1 MGEEEMSINMKF
13 FAHDTL
19 RPSQKEMLEDGINTL
34 RENGFLLAAAP
45 TGIGKTAAS
54 LAAALKISY
63 DSDNGK
69 KILFLTGRQSQHKI
83 VVDTVKSLN
92 EREISTIPDIKLVDI
107 IGREGMCKNI
117 QPLTG
122 ECSCEVNI
130 EEGSRK
136 SRRIRLANRILESP
150 MHVEEIIELAEKVES
165 CPWAAARFAAKGAR
179 VIVCDYNHVFIENVM
194 ELSLPAMGVELEN
207 TILIVD
213 EAHNLP
219 DRIRNGLERIVE
231 HRTFEDAYSELEEF
245 LGNKE
250 NKLKQI
256 EVDNPYGNKEIED
269 IRSTTNQ
276 LNKLRKEMKKWF
288 NSKEDLLKDEKDM
301 KIETGDFL
309 GEINSILMESLEF
322 KDNNNFAVLR
332 KMINQLSIV
341 KVENDDS
348 IDSEGDETTACSRL
362 GEMLETCLEYMNS
375 SALALVIDK
384 IGEREKIIVRSFLL
398 DPGVVSGPLFE
409 KTSGSIIMSGTL
421 YPPGMY
427 SDILQIPDDRKVIA
441 KEYKSDFLSNRRPI
455 LIARDVTTKFT
466 DRGMNNSHN
475 IRMHIKSVLDNTNGN
490 IALFFPSYMMLD
502 NIVNHEGSSW
512 IPWSITHHI
521 IERRMMSKGEVGKK
535 VNKLHESRK
544 KGERCILIGVLGGKF
559 SEGVDYPENILDAV
573 ICVGLPLAP
582 PSARQNA
589 LKSYYEKRFGNIL
602 AWRYSSSQ
610 PAVNSLMQ
618 AIGRPI
624 RKGEDRA
631 LVVLLE
637 NRLLNRNYKICMPS
651 SLQIRQTS
659 NYLRTEKFTKSF
671 FEHFPE
677 PAIKKY

>member
-1 MGEEEMSINMKF
+1 M
-13 FAHDTL
+13 
-19 RPSQKEMLEDGINTL
+19 
-34 RENGFLLAAAP
+34 
-45 TGIGKTAAS
+45 
-54 LAAALKISY
+54 
-63 DSDNGK
+63 
-69 KILFLTGRQSQHKI
+69 
-83 VVDTVKSLN
+83 
-92 EREISTIPDIKLVDI
+92 
-107 IGREGMCKNI
+107 
-117 QPLTG
+117 
-122 ECSCEVNI
+122 
-130 EEGSRK
+130 
-136 SRRIRLANRILESP
+136 
-150 MHVEEIIELAEKVES
+150 
-165 CPWAAARFAAKGAR
+165 
-179 VIVCDYNHVFIENVM
+179 
-194 ELSLPAMGVELEN
+194 
-207 TILIVD
+207 
-213 EAHNLP
+213 
-219 DRIRNGLERIVE
+219 
-231 HRTFEDAYSELEEF
+231 
-245 LGNKE
+245 
-250 NKLKQI
+250 

-288 NSKEDLLKDEKDM
+288 KSKEGLLKNEKDM
-301 KIETGDFL
+301 KIETEDFL
-309 GEINSILMESLEF
+309 GEVNSILMESLEF
-322 KDNNNFAVLR
+322 KNNNNFAVLR

-362 GEMLETCLEYMNS
+362 GEMLETCLEYINS

-384 IGEREKIIVRSFLL
+384 IGERDKIIVRSFLL

-409 KTSGSIIMSGTL
+409 KSSGSIIMSGTL
-421 YPPGMY
+421 YPPVMY
-427 SDILQIPDDRKVIA
+427 SDILRIPDDREVIA

-521 IERRMMSKGEVGKK
+521 IERRMMSKGEVGKN

-573 ICVGLPLAP
+573 ICVGIPLAP

-589 LKSYYEKRFGNIL
+589 LKSYYEKRFGNVL

-637 NRLLNRNYKICMPS
+637 NRLLNRNYKICMPN

-659 NYLRTEKFTKSF
+659 NYIRTEKFTKSF

-677 PAIKKY
+677 PAIKK

>member
-1 MGEEEMSINMKF
+1 MGDEEMSTNMKF

-63 DSDNGK
+63 DSVNEK

-83 VVDTVKSLN
+83 VVDTIKSLN
-92 EREISTIPDIKLVDI
+92 ERKVSNIPDIKLVDI

-150 MHVEEIIELAEKVES
+150 MHVEEIIQLAEKVES

-194 ELSLPAMGVELEN
+194 ELSLPAMGIELEN

-250 NKLKQI
+250 NKLKKI

-288 NSKEDLLKDEKDM
+288 NSKEGLLINEKDM
-301 KIETGDFL
+301 KIETNDFL

-322 KDNNNFAVLR
+322 KNNNNFAV
-332 KMINQLSIV
+332 
-341 KVENDDS
+341 ND
-348 IDSEGDETTACSRL
+348 
-362 GEMLETCLEYMNS
+362 
-375 SALALVIDK
+375 K
-384 IGEREKIIVRSFLL
+384 
-398 DPGVVSGPLFE
+398 
-409 KTSGSIIMSGTL
+409 SII
-421 YPPGMY
+421 
-427 SDILQIPDDRKVIA
+427 
-441 KEYKSDFLSNRRPI
+441 
-455 LIARDVTTKFT
+455 
-466 DRGMNNSHN
+466 NS
-475 IRMHIKSVLDNTNGN
+475 
-490 IALFFPSYMMLD
+490 
-502 NIVNHEGSSW
+502 
-512 IPWSITHHI
+512 
-521 IERRMMSKGEVGKK
+521 
-535 VNKLHESRK
+535 
-544 KGERCILIGVLGGKF
+544 
-559 SEGVDYPENILDAV
+559 
-573 ICVGLPLAP
+573 
-582 PSARQNA
+582 
-589 LKSYYEKRFGNIL
+589 
-602 AWRYSSSQ
+602 
-610 PAVNSLMQ
+610 
-618 AIGRPI
+618 
-624 RKGEDRA
+624 
-631 LVVLLE
+631 
-637 NRLLNRNYKICMPS
+637 
-651 SLQIRQTS
+651 
-659 NYLRTEKFTKSF
+659 
-671 FEHFPE
+671 
-677 PAIKKY
+677 

>member
-1 MGEEEMSINMKF
+1 MTTNMKF

-19 RPSQKEMLEDGINTL
+19 RPSQKEMLEDGLNTL

-63 DSDNGK
+63 DSVNEK
-69 KILFLTGRQSQHKI
+69 KILFLTGRQSQHRI
-83 VVDTVKSLN
+83 VVDTIKSLN
-92 EREISTIPDIKLVDI
+92 ERKDSDTSDIKLVDI

-150 MHVEEIIELAEKVES
+150 MHVEEIIQLAEKVES

-250 NKLKQI
+250 NKLKKM

-276 LNKLRKEMKKWF
+276 LNKLRKEIKKWF
-288 NSKEDLLKDEKDM
+288 NSKEGLLQNEKDM
-301 KIETGDFL
+301 KIETDDFL

-322 KDNNNFAVLR
+322 KNNNNFAVLR

-348 IDSEGDETTACSRL
+348 IESEGDETTACSRL
-362 GEMLETCLEYMNS
+362 GEMLETCLEYRNS

-384 IGEREKIIVRSFLL
+384 IGERDKIIVRSFLL

-409 KTSGSIIMSGTL
+409 KSSGSIIMSGTL

-427 SDILQIPDDRKVIA
+427 SDILRIPDDREVIA

-466 DRGMNNSHN
+466 DRGVNNSHN

-490 IALFFPSYMMLD
+490 IALFFPSYLMLD

-573 ICVGLPLAP
+573 ICVGIPLAP

-589 LKSYYEKRFGNIL
+589 LKSYYEKRFGNVL

-637 NRLLNRNYKICMPS
+637 NRLLNRNYKICMPN

-659 NYLRTEKFTKSF
+659 NYVRTEKFTKSF

-677 PAIKKY
+677 PAIKK